1 MFIKVL
7 IITSIIFASAYA
19 EAFSVKGD
27 LIIVHPSRTWD
38 PLATAKEEIQE
49 AIATAK
55 FAGNKIYLLRHSDQK
70 IYPNYPTDIDSY
82 YIQKDEN
89 IIEVASEGGENEI
102 IPSLNEITITGGY
115 LEFCLSNA
123 MAYLIK
129 NKSERLKINIYLPG
143 VFTYDNDSG
152 FRAPML
158 PEDFELA
165 SIWPYPVNP
174 GFRKLER
181 QVGRQLTCPNEYFIG
196 NYMFSYGGDY
206 PKLGGGPTPEHF
218 NYTYSCNDQDV
229 FEDSVGDGGENLVH
243 FNFVTTPI
251 Y

>member
-1 MFIKVL
+1 MFNKIL
-7 IITSIIFASAYA
+7 IITSIVFASAYA
-19 EAFSVKGD
+19 DAFSVKGD

-38 PLATAKEEIQE
+38 PLAVAKDGIQDT
-49 AIATAK
+49 IQSAK
-55 FAGNKIYLLRHSDQK
+55 NTNQKIYMLRHSDQE
-70 IYPNYPTDIDSY
+70 IYPNYPLDVDSY
-82 YIQKDEN
+82 YINSEKS
-89 IIEVASEGGENEI
+89 IVEVSSEGGENNI
-102 IPSLNEITITGGY
+102 ISSSNEITITGGY
-115 LEFCLSNA
+115 LEFCLSYA
-123 MAYLIK
+123 MAYLMK
-129 NKSERLKINIYLPG
+129 NKNEHLKINIYLPG

-181 QVGRQLTCPNEYFIG
+181 QVGRQLTCPNEFFIG

-251 Y
+251 D